1 MPFFPNL
8 DAPED
13 GEDEVLERWSDPD
26 LPLVAQLPR
35 DESTFVK
42 THWKSQFAEALSFP
56 DDVADKA
63 DDGFVEDV
71 WETTRL
77 VSGLRF
83 DGKIPAEEWQE
94 RMPGEMAKFVIRLA
108 RGLDEAGIF
117 GDILGFLPT
126 KRTIEPVCEEIER
139 ALGRTYKDQVFPLI
153 SSLPKD
159 RQRRALAKRRMG
171 DPRKIVISTNLAET
185 SLTVE
190 GVRFVVDS
198 GIIAQSEWDP
208 ELAKGSIPTKP
219 HSQAGVKQRWG
230 RVGRKAPGWVF
241 PLYTKA
247 QFLNLAEDTPPGS
260 TRDNLEA
267 LVMTAKMGG
276 IDDVLGF
283 DWPAAFQPTT
293 VELDEKAQEARGIFV
308 KELRRADYAL
318 RSGGAV
324 DSDGH
329 PTSFGKELV
338 RFQGL
343 GSTASALAIM
353 YADRLACVPEVVTA
367 IALLED
373 TRLIGPRGL
382 LMDDFDWP
390 DDWRLE
396 AAERHR
402 GLATLCADEAELVL
416 LTTAVWEWSD
426 PDRAPWRTP

>member
-1 MPFFPNL
+1 
-8 DAPED
+8 
-13 GEDEVLERWSDPD
+13 
-26 LPLVAQLPR
+26 
-35 DESTFVK
+35 
-42 THWKSQFAEALSFP
+42 
-56 DDVADKA
+56 
-63 DDGFVEDV
+63 
-71 WETTRL
+71 
-77 VSGLRF
+77 
-83 DGKIPAEEWQE
+83 
-94 RMPGEMAKFVIRLA
+94 
-108 RGLDEAGIF
+108 
-117 GDILGFLPT
+117 
-126 KRTIEPVCEEIER
+126 
-139 ALGRTYKDQVFPLI
+139 
-153 SSLPKD
+153 
-159 RQRRALAKRRMG
+159 
-171 DPRKIVISTNLAET
+171 
-185 SLTVE
+185 
-190 GVRFVVDS
+190 
-198 GIIAQSEWDP
+198 
-208 ELAKGSIPTKP
+208 
-219 HSQAGVKQRWG
+219 
-230 RVGRKAPGWVF
+230 
-241 PLYTKA
+241 
-247 QFLNLAEDTPPGS
+247 
-260 TRDNLEA
+260 
-267 LVMTAKMGG
+267 MTAKMGG

-426 PDRAPWRTP
+426 PDRAPWEDSPKRQDWARQWWVNHSVLLEAAQKRQEVLAALAPAMKEEVKRFVEPALIGRTRGVLTRAMAANRLNADEGVALAG